1 MILNMTMAQEQQQQ
15 ASRAP
20 DVETKTKYGAPID
33 YTFSKP
39 ASEERIQRTAKAL
52 KKRGFT
58 VEVVDSPEDA
68 RAFVRDILPHDKT
81 IFTALSETVRLS
93 GLGQDI
99 NGPESS
105 LISLRK
111 ELDKMDPV
119 KQFRERVKLGAA
131 PDVVVGSVHAITESG
146 RVLVG
151 SGSGN
156 QLGPYAA
163 SAEKVIWLVGSQ
175 KIVPDFEAGMR
186 RLEMYSY
193 PLEDIRMHEAFG
205 RGSFLAKV
213 LVMNADRPGRITIV
227 LIRQAIGF

>member
-1 MILNMTMAQEQQQQ
+1 
-15 ASRAP
+15 
-20 DVETKTKYGAPID
+20 
-33 YTFSKP
+33 
-39 ASEERIQRTAKAL
+39 
-52 KKRGFT
+52 
-58 VEVVDSPEDA
+58 
-68 RAFVRDILPHDKT
+68 
-81 IFTALSETVRLS
+81 
-93 GLGQDI
+93 
-99 NGPESS
+99 
-105 LISLRK
+105 
-111 ELDKMDPV
+111 V

-131 PDVVVGSVHAITESG
+131 PDIVVGSVHAITESG
-146 RVLVG
+146 QVLVG

-175 KIVPDFEAGMR
+175 KIVPDFESGMR

-213 LVMNADRPGRITIV
+213 LMVNGERPGRITIV